1 MPAETVKSQGPI
13 FHPASAAA
21 AGIGM
26 SFDNPNPLESLQMS
40 SSRFPDLVTV

>member
-13 FHPASAAA
+13 FHPAAA